1 MYHERQRGK
10 DCGMTDSPF
19 RTRDSARFY
28 EKKGKHRAIALIDEA
43 EQISAREK
51 GTSKFMPVS

>member
-10 DCGMTDSPF
+10 HCGMTDNPF

-28 EKKGKHRAIALIDEA
+28 AKKGKHRAIALIDAA

-51 GTSKFMPVS
+51 GTSNSCP